1 MKGTIKDY
9 LIQLQKL
16 TQTNLDLMKALND
29 SFTTRRDHLA
39 VNVGDAQY
47 IMPSFLSLEN
57 KINALTE
64 NFNNLVSSPQHGDAY
79 FTIDGNAR
87 AIRILGYNNVPN
99 SLKLNE
105 VTEFGVERND
115 IFKDFLTPNPYVN
128 FDLSELPNDITT
140 VNVRKVI
147 AMSPEL
153 KEIFKGL
160 LLNEGESEEPE
171 YDVSKSMSYAD
182 IYKIISNYN
191 QGTDYV
197 MYDTVRK
204 LPIRTNIGSGSY
216 AIAEVISDTI
226 DDDYNEFVTFEIRTD
241 LENYQNTLTYKLFD
255 ETIQRNLVPGDQLI
269 TWDGSA
275 KMEIIEV
282 YPSRSRVTVR
292 IMNGDYL
299 NIIGTPS
306 GSAIPDSSKLRFF
319 CPDDFDADKYLHV
332 SLEEDQYIFI
342 AIAPMNDVL
351 NTQSSWGQ
359 GVLVDTFD
367 LVNENGE
374 TYKDFYKNI
383 RNVGD
388 VLYEMT
394 SLMNSQLTHVSEDDF
409 NAITSLVPTIDTD
422 NVTVVQINSHLND
435 STSVKNIRS
444 AYSQKKQYE
453 MELEELQGKIDGIN
467 QKLAKVSFASTSSM
481 RTVYTDQ
488 LNQYNARKDE
498 LMASITRAILE
509 ISQAAN
515 DSVVPI
521 ENAKY
526 HIRGF
531 FDYKKMLDG
540 AGYSDLADNVAVV
553 EVQYRYKNIDQTQGT
568 ALTINDQFT
577 FSDWNVQRVFPT
589 AHIPYYQDGYRYRID
604 ETSEDAL
611 KNIPHKNQID
621 IPISQGET
629 VDIKVRVVFDLGSP
643 FAVTRTDWSEITNI
657 KFPEEY
663 LKDVQVLDIITEN
676 NRDIETNRFK
686 GIIEESGIMPHV
698 DDKIQDQDITYFHKP
713 ESIASGFYTAER
725 RIIPLKDKLVS
736 IDSLVSEMYGEIT
749 GANSESLKVSVR
761 NGTRTTTLTPW
772 QINNVAVAAYSTLDT
787 TKAGT
792 INGTYNIDNRGIVS
806 TILNIDITNTSQL
819 YTIKLYSMFPGPRTT
834 ILNNARNTKFRTDDY
849 VGNKNVIYDISTQ
862 MSDTVL
868 YPQYEEDEIESATAA
883 SAAEPLGIWFK
894 YGGVSN
900 SSSNMLPQTMNQFI
914 TFRRCSVYD
923 DTDYYKNFK
932 SSSFLTSLGD
942 GSHQPWEGQQTV
954 WLSMNKEYTP
964 IMVPSSG
971 TSGVITAAAYPCVS
985 NKYGL
990 CLETNTQR
998 AFHAIAPGE
1007 TITVPIVFEYFFGSG
1022 INDNSAVNS
1031 IYKTISFDLRP
1042 SLYADPINYTFRINA
1057 KWKDTIQ
1064 DRLLY
1069 IDQSVALLEAYEP
1082 IIADR

>member
-16 TQTNLDLMKALND
+16 TQTNLDLLKALND
-29 SFTTRRDHLA
+29 SFTTRQDHLA
-39 VNVGDAQY
+39 VNVGESQY

-64 NFNNLVSSPQHGDAY
+64 NFNNLVSSPQQGDAY

-87 AIRILGYNNVPN
+87 AIRVLGYNNVPN

-105 VTEFGVERND
+105 ITEFGVEHND
-115 IFKDFLTPNPYVN
+115 VFKDFLTPNPYVN
-128 FDLSELPNDITT
+128 FDLSELPNNITT
-140 VNVRKVI
+140 ANVRKVI
-147 AMSPEL
+147 AMSSEL

-160 LLNEGESEEPE
+160 LLNEDSEEEPE
-171 YDVSKSMSYAD
+171 YNVSKSMSYAD
-182 IYKIISNYN
+182 IYKIINNYE

-204 LPIRTNIGSGSY
+204 LPIRTNIGSGNY
-216 AIAEVISDTI
+216 AIADIVSDTI
-226 DDDYNEFVTFEIRTD
+226 DDNYNEFVTFEIRTD
-241 LENYQNTLTYKLFD
+241 LVDYQNSLTYKLFD
-255 ETIQRNLVPGDQLI
+255 ETIQRNLVPGDQLV

-275 KMEIIEV
+275 KMEITEV

-299 NIIGTPS
+299 NIVGTPL
-306 GSAIPDSSKLRFF
+306 GDAIPDSSKLRFF
-319 CPDDFDADKYLHV
+319 SPEDFDSDKYLHV

-359 GVLVDTFD
+359 GVLVDTFN

-374 TYKDFYKNI
+374 TYKDYYKNI
-383 RNVGD
+383 RNIGD

-409 NAITSLVPTIDTD
+409 NTITSLVPVIDTD
-422 NVTVVQINSHLND
+422 NVTVIQINSHLND

-453 MELEELQGKIDGIN
+453 TELEELQGKIDGIN
-467 QKLAKVSFASTSSM
+467 QKLAKVSFASTSRM

-498 LMASITRAILE
+498 LMTSITRAIAE

-531 FDYKKMLDG
+531 FDYKKMLEG
-540 AGYSDLADNVAVV
+540 AGYGNLVDNVSVV

-577 FSDWNVQRVFPT
+577 FSDWNVQRIHPAT
-589 AHIPYYQDGYRYRID
+589 HIPYYQDGYKYRMD
-604 ETSEDAL
+604 ETSNDAL
-611 KNIPHKNQID
+611 KNTPHKNQID

-643 FAVTRTDWSEITNI
+643 FAVTRTDWSEIVNI

-663 LKDVQVLDIITEN
+663 LKDVQVLDIIAEN
-676 NRDIETNRFK
+676 NKDIETNRFK
-686 GIIEESGIMPHV
+686 GIIEEAGIPPHIN
-698 DDKIQDQDITYFHKP
+698 DKIQDQDITYFHKP
-713 ESIASGFYTAER
+713 ESIASGFYTEER

-749 GANSESLKVSVR
+749 GANSESLKVTVR
-761 NGTRTTTLTPW
+761 NGTRTTLLTPW
-772 QINNVAVAAYSTLDT
+772 QINNVMVSAYSSLDT
-787 TKAGT
+787 SKAGT
-792 INGTYNIDNRGIVS
+792 INGTYDIGDNGIVS
-806 TILNIDITNTSQL
+806 TILNIDITNTSQI

-834 ILNNARNTKFRTDDY
+834 ILNNARNTKFKIDDY

-862 MSDTVL
+862 MSDTIL
-868 YPQYEEDEIESATAA
+868 YPQYEEDEIEPA
-883 SAAEPLGIWFK
+883 SIANTSGPLGVWFK
-894 YGGVSN
+894 YGGTTN
-900 SSSNMLPQTMNQFI
+900 NSSNMMPQTMNQFI

-923 DTDYYKNFK
+923 DTEYYKDFK
-932 SSSFLTSLGD
+932 SNEFLASLGR
-942 GSHQPWEGQQTV
+942 GTHQPWEGQQTV
-954 WLSMNKEYTP
+954 WLSMNKDLTQ
-964 IMVPSSG
+964 IMVPSSD
-971 TSGVITAAAYPCVS
+971 TSNIIMAAAYPCVT

-998 AFHAIAPGE
+998 AFRAIAPGE
-1007 TITVPIVFEYFFGSG
+1007 TITVPIVFEYFFGSN
-1022 INDNSAVNS
+1022 INDNSVVNS

-1042 SLYADPINYTFRINA
+1042 SLYADPINYTFKINA
-1057 KWKDTIQ
+1057 KWKDTAQ

-1069 IDQSVALLEAYEP
+1069 IDQTAAVEAYEP